1 MAKIAAGY
9 TDYLQETMSALADPG
24 CLLVTQGK
32 DGSLNAMTIGWGT
45 VGIIWGRPVF
55 IVLVRPSRHTW
66 KLLEENGDF
75 TVNVPTPE
83 LRKAVH
89 VCGSKSR
96 RDCDKLAE
104 TGLTPIPSLHVA
116 APIIEQCAIHYE
128 CRTIHKNNVEPD
140 ALAKAVL
147 KDCYRSGDYH
157 TLYYGH
163 ILGVLAD
170 DDAHKRLGG

>member
-1 MAKIAAGY
+1 MSKVAVAY
-9 TDYLQETMSALADPG
+9 TDFLPETIATLADPG
-24 CLLVTQGK
+24 CLLATQGK
-32 DGSLNAMTIGWGT
+32 NGSLNAMTIGWGT
-45 VGIIWGRPVF
+45 VGILWGRPVF

-75 TVNVPTPE
+75 TVNVPPPE
-83 LRKAVH
+83 LRKTVH
-89 VCGSKSR
+89 ICGSKSR
-96 RDCDKLAE
+96 RDLDKLAE
-104 TGLTPIPSLHVA
+104 TGLTPIASQHVA
-116 APIIEQCAIHYE
+116 APIIEQCIIHYE

-170 DDAHKRLGG
+170 DDARARLGG